1 LNKSNSQILKMKSI
15 NRVISKRK
23 AIIPKNKYAL
33 SVADFVLPKNS
44 VFGTAAILI
53 IAQNSIT
60 LNFFLIY

>member
-1 LNKSNSQILKMKSI
+1 MKSI